1 MPLLVHISSLFI
13 CWFILKIIKA
23 KFKSKNPFY
32 NFWKPMPDEFNP
44 PELIAFP
51 KYLQRKG
58 TGWHCQAVPYRAQKV
73 LILLN
78 FEC

>member
-1 MPLLVHISSLFI
+1 M
-13 CWFILKIIKA
+13 IKA

-58 TGWHCQAVPYRAQKV
+58 TGWHTRALGHLCISSYKQFFK
-73 LILLN
+73 N
-78 FEC
+78 FSFLHSVKMNTIE